1 MSRKRYVYLV
11 YKDEERAGA
20 YSSRV
25 KAVHS
30 IFKTASDAS
39 DTGSIERN
47 GDTFIV
53 RSPGKQ
59 PVTYRIVRMTQ
70 DEG

>member
-30 IFKTASDAS
+30 IFKAARDAS
-39 DTGSIERN
+39 ETRSIERN
-47 GDTFIV
+47 GETFIV
-53 RSPGKQ
+53 RCPEKQ